1 MKLKNN
7 SIGPKVMHYVSTQ
20 GGRRSVTIESNGVV
34 EIADCEKI
42 INEDEIEH
50 QWVSIV
56 TEIDSNEEKLAKA
69 TKDVESYMSESDKEE
84 SDKKAQKK
92 KTKNS

>member
-20 GGRRSVTIESNGVV
+20 GGRRNITIESNGVV
-34 EIADCEKI
+34 EITDCEKI

-56 TEIDSNEEKLAKA
+56 TETNSNEDKLAKA
-69 TKDVESYMSESDKEE
+69 TKDVESYMSESEEE
-84 SDKKAQKK
+84 SDNKKAQKK
-92 KTKNS
+92 KK

>member
-7 SIGPKVMHYVSTQ
+7 SIGPKVMHYVSTE
-20 GGRRSVTIESNGVV
+20 GGRKNITIESNGIV
-34 EIADCEKI
+34 EITDCEKI
-42 INEDEIEH
+42 INQDEIEH

-56 TEIDSNEEKLAKA
+56 TETNSNEEKLAKA
-69 TKDVESYMSESDKEE
+69 TKDVESYMSESED
-84 SDKKAQKK
+84 SDNKKAQKK